1 MVAHYHALF
10 EVEASFRLTKH
21 DLEARPMFH
30 RTKDM
35 IDAHLNIVFCAL
47 AIARYLQT
55 TTGYSLRRIRDILR
69 PLTDGIL
76 ELNGQQHTI
85 PAAITPEA
93 NELINA
99 LGLHID

>member
-1 MVAHYHALF
+1 
-10 EVEASFRLTKH
+10 
-21 DLEARPMFH
+21 MFH

-35 IDAHLNIVFCAL
+35 IDAHFNIVFCVL

-69 PLTDGIL
+69 PLADGIL
-76 ELNGQQHTI
+76 ELNGQQLTI

-93 NELINA
+93 TKIIDT
-99 LGLHID
+99 LGLEITHECEPTRVNPFRVPRESA

>member
-1 MVAHYHALF
+1 M
-10 EVEASFRLTKH
+10 
-21 DLEARPMFH
+21 
-30 RTKDM
+30 
-35 IDAHLNIVFCAL
+35 
-47 AIARYLQT
+47 QT

-93 NELINA
+93 TELIA
-99 LGLHID
+99 TLGLHID

>member
-1 MVAHYHALF
+1 
-10 EVEASFRLTKH
+10 
-21 DLEARPMFH
+21 MFH
-30 RTKDM
+30 RTQDM

-55 TTGYSLRRIRDILR
+55 TTGKSLRRIRDILYL
-69 PLTDGIL
+69 LTDGIL

-93 NELINA
+93 NILLTA
-99 LGLHID
+99 LGLQID